1 MRQGQNRIWV
11 QSQQKRK
18 LTKSICKHLFY
29 PTVIMRYWIPY
40 KWSKSRIVPLIMKLL
55 PKWLPIRDVFGWWW
69 AISLACLDSWF
80 YNEVNY
86 NELDPDI
93 YNLFKALC
101 NGELNIKELKKR
113 FVTREDFLEIKGKE
127 HKTPIDNAILLCY
140 SFWNNMSNYMYWKDI
155 ELRKQ
160 LLHKIHFKDIKDKQ
174 ELDDTLWL
182 MTDSRILKLKDWTEY
197 RIYMYRDYNDY
208 INDDYPRTTF
218 KYKIKERKLL
228 DWSILQYYDKDMD
241 HQKHYQLERLQSL
254 ERLERLQSLQS
265 LERLER
271 LERLE
276 SLQRL
281 ELHNKD
287 YRELDI
293 PAWDVIYCDPPYE
306 NSSQYK
312 IWDFDSVAFRERA
325 EEKSK
330 TNPIFISS
338 YIGRDWRKEIDTGKW
353 NMMNKKD
360 WKHTDHKEKIFYK
373 YL

>member
-1 MRQGQNRIWV
+1 MITFISVYVPN
-11 QSQQKRK
+11 
-18 LTKSICKHLFY
+18 
-29 PTVIMRYWIPY
+29 MRYWIPY
-40 KWSKSRIVPLIMKLL
+40 KWSKSRITPLITKIL
-55 PKWLPIRDVFGWWW
+55 PKWVPLWDIFGWWW
-69 AISLACLDSWF
+69 AVSTACLDTWF
-80 YNEVNY
+80 YNEINY

-113 FVTREDFLEIKGKE
+113 FITREEFLEVKGKK

-140 SFWNNMSNYMYWKDI
+140 SFWNNMSGYMYWKDI

-174 ELDDTLWL
+174 EFDDILQQ
-182 MTDSRILKLKDWTEY
+182 MTESRIFKLRDKTEY
-197 RIYMYRDYNDY
+197 RIYMERDYNDY
-208 INDDYPRTTF
+208 VNDEYPRT
-218 KYKIKERKLL
+218 KLRYKIISRKTL
-228 DWSILQYYDKDMD
+228 DWIELWNYKDD
-241 HQKHYQLERLQSL
+241 FDAQNYQLQSL
-254 ERLERLQSLQS
+254 QRLERLQSLQ
-265 LERLER
+265 RLE
-271 LERLE
+271 
-276 SLQRL
+276 RL

-293 PAWDVIYCDPPYE
+293 PEWDIIYCDPPYE
-306 NSSQYK
+306 NSDQYK
-312 IWDFDSVAFRERA
+312 IWMFDSVAFRERA

-353 NMMNKKD
+353 NIMSKKD

-373 YL
+373 NI